1 MSEVLSLG
9 MMIRSVR
16 IHHQVF
22 SGLDQQQMIDRLQ
35 GEVRYLRK
43 RLGRQDDSFSEAP
56 TLCAD
61 DGMSEQQCLSDEER
75 EQEELMEQVENQRVM
90 IQDAL
95 CFERGVNNKQRNA
108 EGVRGAC
115 GDDD

>member
-1 MSEVLSLG
+1 
-9 MMIRSVR
+9 
-16 IHHQVF
+16 
-22 SGLDQQQMIDRLQ
+22 
-35 GEVRYLRK
+35 
-43 RLGRQDDSFSEAP
+43 
-56 TLCAD
+56 
-61 DGMSEQQCLSDEER
+61 MSEQQCLSDEER

-95 CFERGVNNKQRNA
+95 WFERGVNNKQRNA

>member
-16 IHHQVF
+16 IHPQVF

-95 CFERGVNNKQRNA
+95 
-108 EGVRGAC
+108 
-115 GDDD
+115 